1 MKQVLEYILTDHSY
15 CVPPDPL
22 PAVGSNHQMIRY
34 ILGPKDGAKATPIS
48 LTSSASLIDP
58 GDRPSI
64 LGGYPVSRVAGQL
77 VLTPPPGPP
86 SKLEHLLKYILLKPS

>member
-34 ILGPKDGAKATPIS
+34 ILGPKNGAKARNLPIMS
-48 LTSSASLIDP
+48 MLESEERSPIAYHASLS
-58 GDRPSI
+58 RSRAQLTMSSSPSS
-64 LGGYPVSRVAGQL
+64 PA
-77 VLTPPPGPP
+77 
-86 SKLEHLLKYILLKPS
+86 SKLENLLKYELV

>member
-34 ILGPKDGAKATPIS
+34 VLGPKNGAKARSLPTVGTIETGSRSPITYTS
-48 LTSSASLIDP
+48 LSRARTQLSMTSASM
-58 GDRPSI
+58 PS
-64 LGGYPVSRVAGQL
+64 
-77 VLTPPPGPP
+77 PP
-86 SKLEHLLKYILLKPS
+86 SKLEHLLK